1 MDTFDDVRLAT
12 ALNAVADI
20 ERAVRFHLDMTEAPG
35 ELARGWEAYR
45 VAVSLRK
52 SLDRWVETRRWRAA
66 NPEIRDS
73 VNAAKA

>member
-1 MDTFDDVRLAT
+1 MESFDDVRLAS

-20 ERAVRFHLDMTEAPG
+20 ERAVRFHIDTSDGPG

-52 SLDRWVETRRWRAA
+52 SLDRWVETRRFRTTHTETGE
-66 NPEIRDS
+66 PID
-73 VNAAKA
+73 AAKA